1 MIKAKVYMKIK
12 DGRLKNVEAFKSI
25 TNSLRSSTSVKAI
38 IGQDKIGVFEK
49 KLLDL
54 KFETLENT
62 FTIQN
67 GKLEI
72 PAMLVQSSAMDMTIS
87 GTHSFANI
95 VDYKFGFNLRDI
107 TKQEKNEYGT
117 IIDDGSGIKMFMH
130 MYGNIDNPT
139 IVWDKQSK
147 KEQLKQDI
155 ENEKATLK
163 SILKSELGLF
173 QKDSTVQVYKENK
186 QQKEIISIDFDGD
199 EPEKI
204 QNQEPQK
211 DKKNKKLQK
220 WKIEAESEKKE
231 EIKFD

>member
-1 MIKAKVYMKIK
+1 M
-12 DGRLKNVEAFKSI
+12 S
-25 TNSLRSSTSVKAI
+25 SSTTVKAI
-38 IGQDKIGVFEK
+38 IGQDKIGAFEK

-72 PAMLVQSSAMDMTIS
+72 PAMLVQSSAMDVTIS
-87 GTHSFANI
+87 GTHTFENI

-117 IIDDGSGIKMFMH
+117 IIDDGSGIKMFMR
-130 MYGNIDNPT
+130 MYGNINNPT

-147 KEQLKQDI
+147 KEQLK
-155 ENEKATLK
+155 EELEKEKETLK
-163 SILKSELGLF
+163 SILKTELGLF
-173 QKDSTVQVYKENK
+173 KKDSTVQVYKEDK
-186 QQKEIISIDFDGD
+186 QQKEIISIDFEDD
-199 EPEKI
+199 EPEKSVK
-204 QNQEPQK
+204 QEPEK

-220 WKIEAESEKKE
+220 WKSEAESEKKE